1 MSALR
6 IAIALDA
13 HALSDDA
20 PADVAGVLE
29 AVTAVERALG
39 ELGHRCWRV
48 PVGGTARAALGALLA
63 GGVDL
68 VFNLCES
75 IDGRAEGEPR
85 LIAALEL
92 AGIPVTGASAD
103 VVSLARRK
111 DHVGAVLA
119 SHGVPT
125 PLTAVT
131 DSGTVPPGWR
141 TFPCIV
147 KPSGA
152 DGGVGITQG
161 SIAEDAAALSLAV
174 DAAREHSPL
183 LVQALLPGRELNV
196 GIVGDCVLP
205 VAEIEFVD
213 VPAGHWPIVCYA
225 AKWEPGSLA
234 DRTTVPRCPAAIP
247 AELEVAA
254 RTLALAAWQAV
265 GGCGA
270 GRVDLRADAA
280 GRLHVLEINPNPDL
294 APAAGLARMAAAQG
308 WSYRDLVARL
318 LDDALMRAARADVI
332 AHSAWTGP
340 RTPLDIV
347 PLPPSARDAVER
359 ILIDTGMFRDD
370 EIVVA
375 LEVIDSYLAN
385 PDRDYTALGAFTQD
399 GELIGYSCHGPTPCT
414 LGTWDLYWIAV
425 APSAQRAGA
434 GSALLQEV
442 ERRLAELDARMLLIE
457 TSSQPR
463 YEPTRGFYTRHGYH
477 EVARVPEFYA
487 PGDDRV
493 IFAKRILPA
502 HRG

>member
-1 MSALR
+1 
-6 IAIALDA
+6 
-13 HALSDDA
+13 
-20 PADVAGVLE
+20 
-29 AVTAVERALG
+29 
-39 ELGHRCWRV
+39 
-48 PVGGTARAALGALLA
+48 
-63 GGVDL
+63 
-68 VFNLCES
+68 
-75 IDGRAEGEPR
+75 
-85 LIAALEL
+85 
-92 AGIPVTGASAD
+92 

-119 SHGVPT
+119 STGVPT

-131 DSGTVPPGWR
+131 DSVSVPPGWC

-152 DGGVGITQG
+152 DGAVGITQG
-161 SIAEDAAALSLAV
+161 SIAEDAAALARAL

-183 LVQALLPGRELNV
+183 LVQELLPGREPNV
-196 GIVGDCVLP
+196 GIVGDIVLP

-234 DRTTVPRCPAAIP
+234 DRTTVPRCPAAIT
-247 AELEVAA
+247 ADVEVAA

-294 APAAGLARMAAAQG
+294 APSAGLARMAAAQG
-308 WSYRDLVARL
+308 WNYRDLVARL

-332 AHSAWTGP
+332 AHRVWTGP
-340 RTPLDIV
+340 RTPLDV
-347 PLPPSARDAVER
+347 RPLPASARDAVEQ
-359 ILIDTGMFRDD
+359 ILDDTGMFRDD

-385 PDRDYTALGAFTQD
+385 PDRDYTALGAFTQG

-425 APSAQRAGA
+425 APAAQRAGA

-457 TSSQPR
+457 TSSLPR

-477 EVARVPEFYA
+477 EVARVPEFYG